1 MYSKAVKPLVENVLQ
16 GYNSC
21 VFAYGATGTGK
32 TYTMVGN
39 EKNPGIMVRAFDDLF
54 DSQEKQTQDTSVYLS
69 YLEVRKR
76 KNQYNNVRAFP
87 LDWIGDD
94 ATSWSSTVSS
104 TLMEDLTAAINYWNN
119 VVRHKC
125 NNSKARFYC
134 YVTRTITG

>member
-87 LDWIGDD
+87 LD
-94 ATSWSSTVSS
+94 
-104 TLMEDLTAAINYWNN
+104 
-119 VVRHKC
+119 
-125 NNSKARFYC
+125 
-134 YVTRTITG
+134 